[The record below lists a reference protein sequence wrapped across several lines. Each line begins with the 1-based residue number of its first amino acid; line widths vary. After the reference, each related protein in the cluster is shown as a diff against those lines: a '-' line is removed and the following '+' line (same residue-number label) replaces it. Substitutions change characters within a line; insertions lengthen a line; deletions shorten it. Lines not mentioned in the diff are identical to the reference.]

1 LEYLYDPIRNCKVL
15 AYPEEIVRQRLLREM
30 IDRLH
35 YPKTMLG
42 VEREIETLPHLMGR
56 SVSAQNRRI
65 DLICFA
71 KGIHPDF
78 SLYPLLIIECKAHP
92 LSQKVVEQVVGYNH
106 EIGAYFIA
114 IANADMVKTL
124 WYDTKQKKL
133 CSIDYLP
140 SYEQLL
146 QAIQ

>member
-1 LEYLYDPIRNCKVL
+1 MEYLYDPVRNCKVL
-15 AYPEEIVRQRLLREM
+15 AYPEEIVRQRLLSEM
-30 IDRLH
+30 INHLQ

-42 VEREIETLPHLMGR
+42 VEREIESLPHLTGK
-56 SVSAQNRRI
+56 SISAQKRRI

-78 SLYPLLIIECKAHP
+78 SLYPLLVVECKAHSF
-92 LSQKVVEQVVGYNH
+92 SQKVIEQAVGYNY

-124 WYDTKQKKL
+124 WYDQKQGKY
-133 CSIDYLP
+133 CSVDYLP

-146 QAIQ
+146 KAIR

>member
-1 LEYLYDPIRNCKVL
+1 MEYLYDPVRNCKVL
-15 AYPEEIVRQRLLREM
+15 AYPEEIVRQRLLGDM
-30 IDRLH
+30 INRLH

-42 VEREIETLPHLMGR
+42 VEKEIEALPHLMGR
-56 SVSAQNRRI
+56 PVSAQNRRI

-92 LSQKVVEQVVGYNH
+92 LSQKVIEQVVGYNH

-114 IANADMVKTL
+114 VANADMVKTL
-124 WYDTKQKKL
+124 WYDAKQGRH
-133 CSIDYLP
+133 SSVDYLP

-146 QAIQ
+146 KAIR